1 MIVDGADEPS
11 LRYLETLHDPR
22 LRILSQPHSGL
33 TATLNRM
40 LHETETKWLVRQ
52 DADDVSY
59 PTRIERLQEQMAW
72 HENAGMFYSLAEYY
86 PRSRSLGLFRCT
98 RGSPQQLRQIVQSGY
113 LLSICH
119 PSVALNV
126 EKTLAIGGY
135 RDLTHSEDADLWWR
149 MALHYD
155 IHLLP
160 EVLIGFRQ
168 NASSVS
174 SRNAYLQELHGLYI
188 QYLLLSHLNSRDPLP
203 LADIAPLLEDA
214 IPATRLTAKQHLRR
228 LNMHLAGKTLWQCI
242 CVLASHSS
250 RLASLSFSTIEGR
263 IFPGGNDCEWG
274 FPSLVSLQK
283 GSLLAMSLSAFLEQ
297 GRRQPKRMPLSPTRR
312 CNIAGVSIDRL
323 TMDEAAAAVLDGL
336 GLAWARLPFLSWDR
350 TLS

>member
-1 MIVDGADEPS
+1 MRRSSITIGLPVYNAMPYLPEAIESLLRQTVRNFRILVIVDGADEPS

-59 PTRIERLQEQMAW
+59 PTRIECLQEQMAW

-126 EKTLAIGGY
+126 EKTIAIGGY
-135 RDLTHSEDADLWWR
+135 RDLAHSEDADLWWR

-188 QYLLLSHLNSRDPLP
+188 QYLLLSHLNNRDPLP

-214 IPATRLTAKQHLRR
+214 IPATRFAAKQHLRH
-228 LNMHLAGKTLWQCI
+228 LNMHLAGKHYRGAFASLVRTA
-242 CVLASHSS
+242 LASPAYLFQ
-250 RLASLSFSTIEGR
+250 RLRDEYL
-263 IFPGGNDCEWG
+263 PGE
-274 FPSLVSLQK
+274 
-283 GSLLAMSLSAFLEQ
+283 M
-297 GRRQPKRMPLSPTRR
+297 
-312 CNIAGVSIDRL
+312 IANGVSPALFHCRK
-323 TMDEAAAAVLDGL
+323 EVF
-336 GLAWARLPFLSWDR
+336 WP
-350 TLS
+350 